1 MEFTGERYIPE
12 QSNAELYDEH
22 VLRYEFAK
30 QFVKNKI
37 VLDAACGEGYGSNL
51 LASQAQYVYGIDLSA
66 ETIESAKSKYKNG
79 NMEFICASIEQLP
92 LEDDSI
98 DTIVSFETIE
108 HVSVAVQQNFF
119 KEVKRV
125 LKPDGML
132 VISTPNK
139 AIYSDLYNYKNEFHV
154 KEFYRDE
161 FAKEL
166 RQHFSHVVMLEQSFE
181 IVSMIYAEPLQVSE
195 MQSHKLQNAKY
206 VVGVCSDKEIDISQI
221 TGSSALAKSENYLKL
236 KNRILQLQDEEE
248 VRNKHIAHLDKE
260 IEFCRTEVT
269 RLNSHIENLSAWG
282 QSLDS
287 ENTVLKDE
295 RKNNLSAIA
304 ELNTRIADKETEIAH
319 LMNVITATMQ
329 SEEQLQQQID
339 AIETELNDKQSDV
352 ELLLESERQL
362 QCQVQDIKIE
372 LNNKQGHIEL
382 LMESERQLQRQV
394 QELQTELNNKQG
406 HIELLLESDR
416 KLEQIYQSTGWK
428 ALTKCYRVRDSLL
441 PQGSK
446 RRFVLKLAKNFI
458 RKPGVYLHK
467 LNWANIK
474 KLRYYAS
481 TEGMDNLNNRLDAFD
496 EKHNAAQT
504 EPIEVQQVEVQ
515 EQYETMVFPKVD
527 NPMVSIIIPVYNQ
540 FHYTYACLKSI
551 LENTQDVSYEV
562 IIADDVSTDQT
573 VNIKNIVKNIT
584 VIRNEQN
591 LRFLLNC
598 NNAAK
603 YVRGKYIHFLNN
615 DTQVQEKWLSSLVQM
630 IESDEFIGMVGS
642 KLVYPDGRLQEA
654 GGILWRDGS
663 AWNYGN
669 GTDPSAPEYNYV
681 KEADYISGASI
692 MISKALWNQL
702 GGFDEHFAPAYCE
715 DSDLAFTVRKAGYKV
730 MYQPLSVVVHF
741 EGVSNGTDLDSGL
754 KAYQIENSKK
764 FYEKWKAVLEAEHY
778 PNAKNVFTARDR
790 SRDKKC
796 VLIVDHYVPH
806 FDKDAGS
813 KTVYQYIKLFC
824 QAGYNVKF
832 IGDNFYR
839 HEPYTTA
846 LEQLGVEVLVG
857 NYYANHWKDWVK
869 ANAKYIDFAF
879 LNRPHIA
886 VNYIDFI
893 RKNTNAKIVYYGH
906 DLHFLREMREY
917 ELTGNEEV
925 KHSSESWKQKEL
937 NLMRVADI
945 AYYPS
950 EVEVEEV
957 HKIDA
962 EIAVRAI
969 PAYIYEV
976 VDYCSYDGEK
986 RKDLMFIGGFGHR
999 PNVDAVL
1006 WFYQNIWPIVKQ
1018 QSPDIKMHIL
1028 GSNPPDEIKQLNQA
1042 DFIIEGFVTEEKLE
1056 QFYQTCRISVVPLRY
1071 GAGIKGKVVE
1081 AMHYQM
1087 PIITTSIGAEGI
1099 DTTGEVL
1106 CIADDAETFV
1116 QKIIELYNNQSLL
1129 ENYSKHA
1136 LEYVNQHFTAEAA
1149 RKILAMDF

>member
-30 QFVKNKI
+30 QFVKDKI
-37 VLDAACGEGYGSNL
+37 VLDAACGDGYGSNL
-51 LASQAQYVYGIDLSA
+51 LASQAQYVYGIDLSV
-66 ETIESAKSKYKNG
+66 ETIESAKSKYKKG
-79 NMEFICASIEQLP
+79 NTEFICASIEQLP

-108 HVSVAVQQNFF
+108 HVSIAVQQNFF

-125 LKPDGML
+125 LKPDGVL

-154 KEFYRDE
+154 KEFYREE
-161 FAKEL
+161 FEKEL
-166 RQHFSHVVMLEQSFE
+166 RKHFSHVVMLEQSFE
-181 IVSMIYAEPLQVSE
+181 IVSMIYAEQLQMSE

-221 TGSSALAKSENYLKL
+221 TGTSALAKSKNYLKL
-236 KNRILQLQDEEE
+236 QNRILQLQEEEE

-269 RLNSHIENLSAWG
+269 RLNNHIENLSAWG

-287 ENTVLKDE
+287 ENTVLQNEK
-295 RKNNLSAIA
+295 KNNLSAIA
-304 ELNTRIADKETEIAH
+304 ELNTRIADKETETAH
-319 LMNVITATMQ
+319 LMNAITAANQ
-329 SEEQLQQQID
+329 SKEQLQQQID
-339 AIETELNDKQSDV
+339 A
-352 ELLLESERQL
+352 LE
-362 QCQVQDIKIE
+362 
-372 LNNKQGHIEL
+372 
-382 LMESERQLQRQV
+382 
-394 QELQTELNNKQG
+394 TELNNKQG

-428 ALTKCYRVRDSLL
+428 ALTKYYRVRDSLL

-458 RKPGVYLHK
+458 RKPGVYLRK
-467 LNWANIK
+467 LNLANIK

-481 TEGMDNLNNRLDAFD
+481 AEGMDNLNNRLDAFD
-496 EKHNAAQT
+496 EKHNAVQT
-504 EPIEVQQVEVQ
+504 EPIQIQQVEVQ
-515 EQYETMVFPKVD
+515 EQYETLVFPKVEH
-527 NPMVSIIIPVYNQ
+527 PTVSIIIPVYNQ
-540 FHYTYACLKSI
+540 FHYTYVCLKSI

-584 VIRNEQN
+584 VVRNEQN
-591 LRFLLNC
+591 LRFLRNC

-603 YVRGKYIHFLNN
+603 YARGKYIHFLNN
-615 DTQVQEKWLSSLVQM
+615 DTQVQEKWLSSLVQL
-630 IESDEFIGMVGS
+630 IESDASIGMVGS

-669 GTDPSAPEYNYV
+669 GADPSAPEYNYV

-692 MISKALWNQL
+692 MISKELWEQL

-715 DSDLAFTVRKAGYKV
+715 DSDLAFSVRKAGYKV

-741 EGVSNGTDLDSGL
+741 EGVSNGTDLNSGL
-754 KAYQIENSKK
+754 KAYQVENSKK
-764 FYEKWKAVLEAEHY
+764 FYTKWKDVLEAEHY
-778 PNAKNVFTARDR
+778 PNAESVFTARDK
-790 SRDKKC
+790 SRNKKC

-824 QAGYNVKF
+824 QSGYNVKF

-886 VNYIDFI
+886 VNYIDVI

-917 ELTGNEEV
+917 ELTGNEEL
-925 KHSSESWKQKEL
+925 KHSSENWKQKEL
-937 NLMRVADI
+937 NLMRAADM

-950 EVEVEEV
+950 EIEVEEV

-969 PAYIYEV
+969 PAYIYEAV
-976 VDYCSYDGEK
+976 EDWSYDAEK
-986 RKDLMFIGGFGHR
+986 RRDLMFIGGFGHR

-1006 WFYQNIWPIVKQ
+1006 WFYQNVWPIVKQ
-1018 QSPDIKMHIL
+1018 ENPDIKMHIL
-1028 GSNPPDEIKQLNQA
+1028 GSNPPDEIKRLNQG
-1042 DFIIEGFVTEEKLE
+1042 DFIIEGFVTEEQLE
-1056 QFYQTCRISVVPLRY
+1056 QFYQTCRISIVPLRY

-1106 CIADDAETFV
+1106 CIADDAEIFA
-1116 QKIIELYNNQSLL
+1116 QKIIELYNDQSLL

-1136 LEYVNQHFTAEAA
+1136 LEHVNQHFTAEAA
-1149 RKILAMDF
+1149 GKILAMDF

>member
-30 QFVKNKI
+30 QFAKNKI

-51 LASQAQYVYGIDLSA
+51 LASQAQYVYGIDLSV

-92 LEDDSI
+92 LEDHLI

-139 AIYSDLYNYKNEFHV
+139 AIYSDLYNYKNDFHV
-154 KEFYRDE
+154 KEFYIDE
-161 FAKEL
+161 FEKEL

-181 IVSMIYAEPLQVSE
+181 IVSMIYAEQVQMSE
-195 MQSHKLQNAKY
+195 IQSQKLQNAKY
-206 VVGVCSDKEIDISQI
+206 VVGVCSDREIDISQM

-236 KNRILQLQDEEE
+236 RKRILQLQDEEE
-248 VRNKHIAHLDKE
+248 SRNKHIAHLDKE

-269 RLNSHIENLSAWG
+269 RLNIHIENLSAWG

-287 ENTVLKDE
+287 ENTVLKNE
-295 RKNNLSAIA
+295 RENNLSAIA
-304 ELNTRIADKETEIAH
+304 ELNTRIADKETEITH
-319 LMNVITATMQ
+319 LMNIITAAKQ

-339 AIETELNDKQSDV
+339 AIKTELNDKQGHI
-352 ELLLESERQL
+352 ELLLESER
-362 QCQVQDIKIE
+362 K
-372 LNNKQGHIEL
+372 
-382 LMESERQLQRQV
+382 LQRQV
-394 QELQTELNNKQG
+394 QELQTDINNKQG

-428 ALTKCYRVRDSLL
+428 VLTKCYGMRDSLF

-458 RKPGVYLHK
+458 KKPGVYLRK
-467 LNWANIK
+467 LNWANVK
-474 KLRYYAS
+474 KLRYYAAA
-481 TEGMDNLNNRLDAFD
+481 EGMDNLSNRLDAFD
-496 EKHNAAQT
+496 EKYTETQT
-504 EPIEVQQVEVQ
+504 ELVEVQQVEVQ
-515 EQYETMVFPKVD
+515 KQYETLVFPKVE
-527 NPMVSIIIPVYNQ
+527 NPIVSIIIPVYNQ

-562 IIADDVSTDQT
+562 IIADDVSTDKT
-573 VNIKNIVKNIT
+573 MEIGDIIKNIT
-584 VIRNEQN
+584 VVRNEQN

-598 NNAAK
+598 NNAAR
-603 YVRGKYIHFLNN
+603 YARGKYIHFLNN
-615 DTQVQEKWLSSLVQM
+615 DTQVQEKWLSSLVQL
-630 IESDEFIGMVGS
+630 IESDESIGMVGS

-669 GTDPSAPEYNYV
+669 GADPSAPEYNYV

-692 MISKALWNQL
+692 MISKKLWEQL
-702 GGFDEHFAPAYCE
+702 GGFDEHFVPAYCE

-730 MYQPLSVVVHF
+730 MYQPLSVVVHC

-754 KAYQIENSKK
+754 KAYQVENSKK
-764 FYEKWKAVLEAEHY
+764 FYEKWKDVLEAEHY
-778 PNAKNVFTARDR
+778 PNAENVFTARDK
-790 SRDKKC
+790 SREKKC

-824 QAGYNVKF
+824 QSGYNVKF

-839 HEPYTTA
+839 HEPYTTI

-869 ANAKYIDFAF
+869 ANAKHIDFVF

-893 RKNTNAKIVYYGH
+893 RKNTNAKIMYYGM

-917 ELTGNEEV
+917 ELTGNQELKKSAEE
-925 KHSSESWKQKEL
+925 WKKKEL
-937 NLMRVADI
+937 DIMRSVDVV
-945 AYYPS
+945 YYLS
-950 EVEVEEV
+950 EVEISIIHELDSTINANLLPIYIFEM
-957 HKIDA
+957 IDKLN
-962 EIAVRAI
+962 
-969 PAYIYEV
+969 YN
-976 VDYCSYDGEK
+976 STQ
-986 RKDLMFIGGFGHR
+986 RKDLMFIGGFVHR
-999 PNVDAVL
+999 PNADAVL
-1006 WFYQNIWPIVKQ
+1006 WFHDEIWPIVKGKNKN
-1018 QSPDIKMHIL
+1018 IKIFIL
-1028 GSNPPDEIKQLNQA
+1028 GSNPPDEIKNLNSE
-1042 DFIIEGFVTEEKLE
+1042 DFIIKGFVSDEELD
-1056 QFYQTCRISVVPLRY
+1056 QIYSQIRLSVVPLRY

-1081 AMHYQM
+1081 AMQHQV
-1087 PIITTSIGAEGI
+1087 PVITTTVGAEGL
-1099 DTTGEVL
+1099 DVEGKVL
-1106 CIADDAETFV
+1106 CVEDEASLFANR
-1116 QKIIELYNNQSLL
+1116 IIELYDDAELL
-1129 ENYSKHA
+1129 ADYSKR
-1136 LEYVNQHFTAEAA
+1136 EVKFINDNFTIAA
-1149 RKILAMDF
+1149 AKKILDEDFK